1 MTRQIPRRDDEM
13 EENRETPT
21 IEESFSRLDEL
32 IARLEGDSLSLE
44 ESFKAYAEGL
54 SLVKQCRESI
64 DEVEKKVL
72 VLEKSGELHEL

>member
-1 MTRQIPRRDDEM
+1 M

-21 IEESFSRLDEL
+21 IEENFSRLDEL

>member
-1 MTRQIPRRDDEM
+1 M

-32 IARLEGDSLSLE
+32 IERLEGDSLSLE

-72 VLEKSGELHEL
+72 VLEESGELHEL

>member
-32 IARLEGDSLSLE
+32 TARLEGYSLSLE

>member
-32 IARLEGDSLSLE
+32 IARLEEDSLSLE

>member
-32 IARLEGDSLSLE
+32 IERLEGDSLSLE